1 MRDFV
6 SNIQEVRAPNQTLS
20 GVTPNNSQ
28 AIDRRGFD
36 ALRISLQTGV
46 VTDAG
51 TADGF
56 TMKLQHSDT
65 LVGAD
70 FSDVPAIQMVN
81 NVATVVVTSDD
92 ADTVTAGVLGYLGN
106 RRYVRAVFTGTTG
119 TNAVV
124 HIHAMLGRPH
134 RAPTTPIGA
143 SLATT

>member
-46 VTDAG
+46 VTVAG
-51 TADGF
+51 VAGF

-65 LVGAD
+65 LVGSSFVDVTAD
-70 FSDVPAIQMVN
+70 EMVN
-81 NVATVVVTSDD
+81 GVQTVTVTDD
-92 ADTVTAGVLGYLGN
+92 AADTVIAGVLGYLGG
-106 RRYVRAVFTGTTG
+106 RRYVRAVFTGTTN

-124 HIHAMLGRPH
+124 HIQATLGKPH
-134 RAPTTPIGA
+134 RAPVAPIGV